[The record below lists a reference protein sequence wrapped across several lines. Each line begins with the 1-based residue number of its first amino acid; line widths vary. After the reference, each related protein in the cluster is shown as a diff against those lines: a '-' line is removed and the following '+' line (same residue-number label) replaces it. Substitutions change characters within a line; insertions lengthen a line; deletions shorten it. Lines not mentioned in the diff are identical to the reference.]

1 VMQLIYLDIERIS
14 VDGKVPH
21 GEVLI
26 HRFKCMLAA
35 LCSLSSLEFKTL
47 FDL

>member
-1 VMQLIYLDIERIS
+1 MQLIYLDIERIS
-14 VDGKVPH
+14 VDGRVPY

-26 HRFKCMLAA
+26 HRFKCMLAVS
-35 LCSLSSLEFKTL
+35 CSLSSLEFKML